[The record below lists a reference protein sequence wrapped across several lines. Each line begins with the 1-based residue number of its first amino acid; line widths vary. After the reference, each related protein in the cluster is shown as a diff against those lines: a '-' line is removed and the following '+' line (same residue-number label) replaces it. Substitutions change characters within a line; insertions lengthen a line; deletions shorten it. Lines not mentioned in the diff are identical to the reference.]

1 MSLVL
6 NNKESVMK
14 KKELEHLKNIVEKSE
29 YFRLKDTTN
38 HLISDDERANARS
51 KIVKKVLATIYGFKN
66 VRVKRDHGT
75 ASGWITVDI
84 VIRTS
89 QKDFPKEFKDSDK
102 IHKLLKRLGISFP
115 QYYPDAGPG
124 DAWTDCLIINIDL
137 Q

>member
-1 MSLVL
+1 
-6 NNKESVMK
+6 MK
-14 KKELEHLKNIVEKSE
+14 KKELEHLKNMVEKSE
-29 YFRLKDTTN
+29 YFHMKDKREYEN
-38 HLISDDERANARS
+38 ERPNARS

-84 VIRTS
+84 VVKTS

-102 IHKLLKRLGISFP
+102 IHKLLKRLGITFP

>member
-1 MSLVL
+1 
-6 NNKESVMK
+6 MK
-14 KKELEHLKNIVEKSE
+14 KKELEHLKNLVENSE
-29 YFRLKDTTN
+29 YFRLKDDRDYEN
-38 HLISDDERANARS
+38 ERANARS
-51 KIVKKVLATIYGFKN
+51 KIVKKVLVTIYGFKN

-84 VIRTS
+84 VVKTS

-102 IHKLLKRLGISFP
+102 IHKLLKRLGITFP

-124 DAWTDCLIINIDL
+124 DTWTDCLIINIDL